1 MLDTVKMHPLL
12 VTASKDKETTTE
24 RWKKMEAHDV
34 VVECERFSLDVA
46 ERCQHE
52 SCYLTSSFRSRS
64 GTTNS
69 TTYAESSNQFSSIK
83 STSIASLA
91 YDAKDFFS
99 PSNKLYPKTPP
110 VQDSNVLTSMVHL
123 QNVGQSIITNMGRL
137 SQEGT
142 SPPEA
147 AIEATPDTT
156 PIKDIRCSR
165 NQVPSSVTAVRA
177 LSNLNAKNWSI
188 GSTTST
194 PSHSQPSSPMRKDIS
209 PFSFPAELRSSA
221 FGIPKKEPYSMKKI
235 QRLVQDR
242 AHATEGDASG
252 SRPLTPTVHPTS
264 PLRIIQANECSNLLS
279 SMQRIES
286 PVSKEDEEVLEI
298 VRLGEIDGNFDLR
311 QCDSVLQEGDG
322 GRGTEVDLEECEQE
336 HGSPCTAGGLHMP
349 NSRSM
354 NDFAKRVRRLR
365 YHSQCATE
373 PEVAEISTGSSPG
386 NCMPFL
392 SNTVRRAN
400 SCPEMKKEI
409 KKSPLVP
416 KKDNTNKTL
425 VEADEE
431 LIKDGDCKHTQKEL
445 STIETQTENFWPMPY
460 EHLFLGIFPSLDNSD
475 IKPSPAPSPAPS
487 NVQDKFQ
494 TVSPYEILD
503 KYIDIA
509 VHVNE
514 RDPIKNL
521 RDQLYLL
528 QQQLLFEKHRRER
541 DQVQLQ
547 QKDIDNLK
555 DQLENLKLELH
566 HKLRHGLESIH
577 MWENKCLSLLQECK
591 QLHQQN
597 ENLKK
602 DFEDAKLKYA
612 YLDKQWQQS
621 NSALLD
627 AEGEVK
633 IAKEQAWAGEN
644 IRAELEN
651 MSKQLLLSGEI
662 QHRYQEKLS
671 QLPMLQR
678 YEKEFLRTTDT
689 YVSEI
694 KNLQQLLEGKTSL
707 LEASK
712 ARTLELEQ
720 LLSRSD
726 ESTARQ
732 KRLLS
737 EVAEEYEEKLKAL
750 ESKYQ
755 TQLTI
760 SRFNDERILELW
772 QRIELLTRHPVHSPD
787 TSSCH
792 EVHATMTDKTSI
804 ATGLSPHS
812 SPLSASL
819 ASSEGSIAFGH
830 SDMKNLQNLV
840 DQKEP
845 LSPSCKISEELEANI
860 LVDSIPTNCIQLAKE
875 QIIKYSDPK
884 YNINDLKTGDCE
896 TMLLNQTIY
905 YLNKSK
911 SKWISVGLYYPFEFA
926 SVVKIF
932 GRSKQ
937 YVIFKK
943 EEWIQF
949 HEQRENINKYFQTF
963 DTMWKPRQIGSKT
976 LTFEM
981 IEEKKILKIENM
993 SGNEVYLGWESVS
1006 EVWSLESVLR
1016 YRLSYSSGSNFK
1028 YFYEDVIR
1036 AVAEMSGDVK
1046 INIYNIINRLSEK
1059 SDDVCCMLEVLLFMP
1074 DYLMYNLK
1082 DVFKNKKYSLLK
1094 KMWMLYAQEH
1104 WTKSY
1109 DLKSAVERLYEELG
1123 ALEFDADHEA
1133 IYGMERYYTVQQ
1145 CEELRDKY
1153 KIGRKVCRKFLQGK
1167 TCFQCLV
1174 KRISEIGLRHFLDT
1188 VNKYIKD
1195 CSDSSSS
1202 DEEVFKAVEQ
1212 NGEETTEK
1220 EE

>member
-1 MLDTVKMHPLL
+1 MADLIRQLESSDTRIVEEVKEKFHEQFKLVQDNWLLYGLYEHYMVTNSVRCMEIMINVREPHYNYLFNKLSDSLKGSKHEPKVQALTLLGHVLRKEPPWLYKITEHNLLKDLLKLLKTETDILLLLSTLLALVVMLPIVPSRMGQYLQDVFEIFSRLAAWNCSNPEKLVEEQMIHMQVALYALFQRLYGMYPCNFLAYLRNQYRSKEQMPIFVHTVKPMLDTVKMHPLL

-24 RWKKMEAHDV
+24 RWKKMGAHDV

-52 SCYLTSSFRSRS
+52 SCYLTTSFRSRS

-69 TTYAESSNQFSSIK
+69 TTYAETCNQFPSLK
-83 STSIASLA
+83 STSIASIA

-99 PSNKLYPKTPP
+99 PSMKLYPKTPP
-110 VQDSNVLTSMVHL
+110 VQDGNVSSISHLPVIGQTMVSH
-123 QNVGQSIITNMGRL
+123 S

-156 PIKDIRCSR
+156 PIKDIRGTRS
-165 NQVPSSVTAVRA
+165 QVLPTATAVRA
-177 LSNLNAKNWSI
+177 LTNIGTRNWSI

-194 PSHSQPSSPMRKDIS
+194 PGHSQPSSPMRKESS
-209 PFSFPAELRSSA
+209 PFNFSGESRASA
-221 FGIPKKEPYSMKKI
+221 FGVPKKEPYTMQKI

-242 AHATEGDASG
+242 MHVMETDLPGIRS
-252 SRPLTPTVHPTS
+252 LTPTIHPTS
-264 PLRIIQANECSNLLS
+264 PSRIIPERNEYS
-279 SMQRIES
+279 SVQRIES

-298 VRLGEIDGNFDLR
+298 VRLGEMDGNFDLR
-311 QCDSVLQEGDG
+311 QCDSVLQEGEG

-365 YHSQCATE
+365 YHSQCTTE

-386 NCMPFL
+386 NCVPFL

-416 KKDNTNKTL
+416 KKDNINKTL

-431 LIKDGDCKHTQKEL
+431 VTKDGECKHTQKEL
-445 STIETQTENFWPMPY
+445 ATTETQTENFWPMPY
-460 EHLFLGIFPSLDNSD
+460 EHLFLGIFPSLDSSD
-475 IKPSPAPSPAPS
+475 IKPSPAPSPAPL
-487 NVQDKFQ
+487 NVQDKFP

-509 VHVNE
+509 VHINE
-514 RDPIKNL
+514 RDPIKSS
-521 RDQLYLL
+521 RDQLHLL
-528 QQQLLFEKHRRER
+528 QQQLLFERHRREIHAVKNRRLLADAKNTKALEEHNSALR

-547 QKDIDNLK
+547 QKVIDNLK
-555 DQLENLKLELH
+555 DQLENLKRELH
-566 HKLRHGLESIH
+566 CKIRQSFETAHACEGKYI
-577 MWENKCLSLLQECK
+577 SLQQDYK
-591 QLHQQN
+591 QLKQKN
-597 ENLKK
+597 ENLRKELDK
-602 DFEDAKLKYA
+602 VIQKYLD
-612 YLDKQWQQS
+612 LDKQWQQS
-621 NSALLD
+621 KSALLD

-651 MSKQLLLSGEI
+651 VSKQLLLSGEM
-662 QHRYQEKLS
+662 QMRYQEKLA

-678 YEKEFLRTTDT
+678 YELEFLRCTDT
-689 YVSEI
+689 YTNEI
-694 KNLQQLLEGKTSL
+694 KNLQQSLEAKTSL
-707 LEASK
+707 LEACR
-712 ARTLELEQ
+712 ARISELEQ
-720 LLSRSD
+720 LLNRSD
-726 ESTARQ
+726 ESTTRQ

-819 ASSEGSIAFGH
+819 ASSEGSVAFGH

-845 LSPSCKISEELEANI
+845 LSPSSKTVEELEAN
-860 LVDSIPTNCIQLAKE
+860 L
-875 QIIKYSDPK
+875 
-884 YNINDLKTGDCE
+884 
-896 TMLLNQTIY
+896 
-905 YLNKSK
+905 
-911 SKWISVGLYYPFEFA
+911 
-926 SVVKIF
+926 
-932 GRSKQ
+932 
-937 YVIFKK
+937 
-943 EEWIQF
+943 
-949 HEQRENINKYFQTF
+949 
-963 DTMWKPRQIGSKT
+963 
-976 LTFEM
+976 
-981 IEEKKILKIENM
+981 
-993 SGNEVYLGWESVS
+993 SGAVN
-1006 EVWSLESVLR
+1006 VL
-1016 YRLSYSSGSNFK
+1016 
-1028 YFYEDVIR
+1028 
-1036 AVAEMSGDVK
+1036 
-1046 INIYNIINRLSEK
+1046 
-1059 SDDVCCMLEVLLFMP
+1059 
-1074 DYLMYNLK
+1074 
-1082 DVFKNKKYSLLK
+1082 
-1094 KMWMLYAQEH
+1094 Q
-1104 WTKSY
+1104 
-1109 DLKSAVERLYEELG
+1109 
-1123 ALEFDADHEA
+1123 
-1133 IYGMERYYTVQQ
+1133 
-1145 CEELRDKY
+1145 
-1153 KIGRKVCRKFLQGK
+1153 
-1167 TCFQCLV
+1167 
-1174 KRISEIGLRHFLDT
+1174 
-1188 VNKYIKD
+1188 
-1195 CSDSSSS
+1195 SSSS
-1202 DEEVFKAVEQ
+1202 KQD
-1212 NGEETTEK
+1212 
-1220 EE
+1220 